1 MMKDYEF
8 TLKFNL
14 TDSQAD
20 PQEYVNRLYLSGCD
34 DALIGIGKKGS
45 ISLNFMRSAESAY
58 GAISS
63 AMIDVRQAIPQSI
76 VIEATPD
83 LVGLTDVA
91 KILGCTRQNIRNLV
105 VNSDRISPTPVYEGT
120 PSLWHLSE
128 ILTWLQN
135 EKMYAIDDSVL
146 EVAKINMEINA
157 ACCWQRITPEHQEKI
172 EALVARSI

>member
-1 MMKDYEF
+1 MMKDYDF

-14 TDSQAD
+14 TDSHTD

-128 ILTWLQN
+128 ILTWLQD

-146 EVAKINMEINA
+146 DVAKISMEINT
-157 ACCWQRITPEHQEKI
+157 ACCWQQITPEHQVKL